1 MLPKRITSGIVLAI
15 VALAS
20 AAGIAAA
27 ATFKSGTYK
36 GTLAPPRNA
45 ITVKLKLTGKKVSGL
60 TISDIPLF
68 CQGGGPAIVVHFSK
82 ATISTTGRFTSTGK
96 YVIAVGPLKGQV
108 GFRETIKGKFA
119 AKGKL
124 AGTLKSVSTHAAACG
139 GTTTFTASRQ

>member
-68 CQGGGPAIVVHFSK
+68 CQAIVVHFSK